1 VNLLNGASM
10 SKMVDARF
18 VDQARR
24 DLASLLSLH
33 PELEEDDVLRQD
45 MIEAETGAL
54 ELIDRLIGAE
64 QEAQAFAEAIDVQVK
79 KLLTRGNR
87 FLDRRAALRKYIMQ
101 IMEAAKLKKAERPA
115 ATVSIA
121 AGRQKVVITDEN
133 ALPEDCMRI
142 KREPDKTRIATQ
154 LHRGDYVPGAALSNA
169 EQVLRIS

>member
-1 VNLLNGASM
+1 
-10 SKMVDARF
+10 MVDARF

-24 DLASLLSLH
+24 DLASLLSLR

-54 ELIDRLIGAE
+54 ELIDKLIEAE
-64 QEAQAFAEAIDVQVK
+64 REAKSLAEAIDVQVK

-101 IMEAAKLKKAERPA
+101 IMEAANLPKVERPA

-121 AGRQKVVITDEN
+121 AGRPKVIITDETR
-133 ALPEDCMRI
+133 LPDFCVRI
-142 KREPDKTRIATQ
+142 KREPNKDAIAKAFKEGR
-154 LHRGDYVPGAALSNA
+154 HEIPGATLSNP
-169 EQVLRIS
+169 EPVLRIS